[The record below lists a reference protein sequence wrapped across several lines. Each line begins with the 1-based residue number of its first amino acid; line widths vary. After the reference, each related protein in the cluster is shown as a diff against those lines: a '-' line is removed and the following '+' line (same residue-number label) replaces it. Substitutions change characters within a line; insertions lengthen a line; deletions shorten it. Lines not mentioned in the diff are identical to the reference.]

1 MGIKTLAFLLLSFLI
16 ACSSGIKVTISLE
29 TQATNPP
36 PLELD
41 VAYAT
46 PVISMMEEAAGVDSH
61 YNFGGT
67 YYGSMGW
74 LIQMYDNIENDL
86 VAHNCWYFYVQ
97 LPGEPQIKP
106 NVGVSAY
113 QLVIDETMV
122 TFKYEFDVYCQEY
135 SEDSKGKT
143 EL

>member
-1 MGIKTLAFLLLSFLI
+1 MGIKILAFLLLSFLI
-16 ACSSGIKVTISLE
+16 ACSPGIKVTIALE

-36 PLELD
+36 PLELN

-46 PVISMMEEAAGVDSH
+46 PVISMMEEAAGVDSR
-61 YNFGGT
+61 YNFGGI
-67 YYGSMGW
+67 YYGTMGW
-74 LIQMYDNIENDL
+74 FIQMYNNIQNDL
-86 VAHNCWYFYVQ
+86 IAHNCWYFYVQ
-97 LPGEPQIKP
+97 LPGEAQNKP

-113 QLVIDETMV
+113 QLVIDETVV
-122 TFKYEFDVYCQEY
+122 TFKYEFSEYCQEY

>member
-1 MGIKTLAFLLLSFLI
+1 MKGSAAS
-16 ACSSGIKVTISLE
+16 A
-29 TQATNPP
+29 P

-86 VAHNCWYFYVQ
+86 VAHNGWYFYVQ
-97 LPGEPQIKP
+97 LPGEPENQP

-113 QLVIDETMV
+113 QLVKDGTV
-122 TFKYEFDVYCQEY
+122 KKNCQ
-135 SEDSKGKT
+135 
-143 EL
+143 